1 MMILYPEW
9 DAGVNQILKKVLLI
23 LSKIHRINF
32 EVREKIL
39 NLIKLELKFPE
50 QIADKI
56 IEIKI
61 FSSIRLIRSVF

>member
-1 MMILYPEW
+1 MILYPEW

>member
-1 MMILYPEW
+1 MILYPEW

-39 NLIKLELKFPE
+39 NLIKLELKFPK

>member
-1 MMILYPEW
+1 MILYPEW

-23 LSKIHRINF
+23 LSKIHRLNF

>member
-1 MMILYPEW
+1 MILYPEW

-39 NLIKLELKFPE
+39 NLIKLELKFPK

-61 FSSIRLIRSVF
+61 FSLIRSVF